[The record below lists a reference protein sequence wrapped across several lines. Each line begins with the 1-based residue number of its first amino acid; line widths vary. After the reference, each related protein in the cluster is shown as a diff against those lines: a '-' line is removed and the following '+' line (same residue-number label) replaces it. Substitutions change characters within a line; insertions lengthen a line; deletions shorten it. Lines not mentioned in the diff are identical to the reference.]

1 MPYISIVNQAGSLTD
16 AFGLKQVYR
25 FSEEGGFVV
34 SEEMNET
41 NGAPKPE
48 RFALYSRV
56 SGKGQEPMR
65 AVAYVRLSGDEA
77 HRARQLL
84 QQQEGIA
91 RFANNGGYEVV
102 RWYVDTGSADTG
114 LPELAHL
121 LADATVE
128 KRGFDCV
135 LVWSLS
141 RLSRRRAELARL
153 RRAFNDLGVQ
163 VVVAA
168 DGVAV
173 VRLSDLLT
181 ALNGEEFDA
190 A

>member
-1 MPYISIVNQAGSLTD
+1 M
-16 AFGLKQVYR
+16 
-25 FSEEGGFVV
+25 

-41 NGAPKPE
+41 NGAPEPE

-56 SGKGQEPMR
+56 SSNGQEPMR
-65 AVAYVRLSGDEA
+65 TVAYLRLSGDEA

-84 QQQEGIA
+84 EQQEGIA
-91 RFANNGGYEVV
+91 RFADNRGYEVV

-114 LPELAHL
+114 LPELDQL

-128 KRGFDCV
+128 KRGFDYV

-153 RRAFNDLGVQ
+153 CRVFDDLGVR
-163 VVVAA
+163 VVLAS
-168 DGVAV
+168 DAV
-173 VRLSDLLT
+173 VEVRLDDLLT
-181 ALNGEEFDA
+181 ALSGEEFDA

>member
-1 MPYISIVNQAGSLTD
+1 MPCISIVNQAGPFAD
-16 AFGLKQVYR
+16 AVGLWTVYR

-34 SEEMNET
+34 SEKMNET

-56 SGKGQEPMR
+56 SSKGQEPMR
-65 AVAYVRLSGDEA
+65 AVAYVRLSGDEV
-77 HRARQLL
+77 HRARHLL
-84 QQQEGIA
+84 EQQEGIA

-114 LPELAHL
+114 LPELARL
-121 LADATVE
+121 LADAAVE
-128 KRGFDCV
+128 QRGFDYV

-141 RLSRRRAELARL
+141 RLSRRRGELARL
-153 RRAFNDLGVQ
+153 RRVFDDLGVR
-163 VVVAA
+163 VVLASDAVAL
-168 DGVAV
+168 
-173 VRLSDLLT
+173 VRLDDLLT